1 MSWAKVIKY
10 CNNHIHG
17 CQFFFEKILMEGPWR
32 KNITLCTNFK
42 MQIFLFIPLCAHNF
56 DESRGMPNS
65 ARHIKYVLNIYNLC
79 V

>member
-1 MSWAKVIKY
+1 
-10 CNNHIHG
+10 
-17 CQFFFEKILMEGPWR
+17 MEGPWR